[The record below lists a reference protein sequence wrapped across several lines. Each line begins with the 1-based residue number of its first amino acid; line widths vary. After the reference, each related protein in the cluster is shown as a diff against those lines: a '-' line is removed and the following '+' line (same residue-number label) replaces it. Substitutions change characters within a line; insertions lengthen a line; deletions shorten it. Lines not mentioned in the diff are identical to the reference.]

1 MIIATREALLAAEAR
16 ASAAESE
23 AKHRALLIEKLKYTI
38 AKLRHDKFGQSSER
52 GAILEQLELALAEME
67 EDAAQAE
74 TAAQMAAAAA
84 KIEVRSF
91 ERRKPARRPLPE
103 HLPRERIVYP
113 APAVCPCC
121 GGALHKIGEDVTE
134 TLEPHPT
141 PVEGDPARAREVL
154 LPLLQK
160 HHPAAGV
167 IASDLA
173 RGRAGPLLPARPK
186 QQASRATSGQL
197 CRPDAGRCVCRLQ

>member
-1 MIIATREALLAAEAR
+1 M
-16 ASAAESE
+16 
-23 AKHRALLIEKLKYTI
+23 
-38 AKLRHDKFGQSSER
+38 
-52 GAILEQLELALAEME
+52 EQLELALAEMEE

-141 PVEGDPARAREVL
+141 PAL
-154 LPLLQK
+154 WK
-160 HHPAAGV
+160 
-167 IASDLA
+167 
-173 RGRAGPLLPARPK
+173 ARP
-186 QQASRATSGQL
+186 AATSGF
-197 CRPDAGRCVCRLQ
+197 AGKIHRFPVHRSGNLPVRVRTGKAQTEQMFSDLLPKAVLRSAHL

>member
-1 MIIATREALLAAEAR
+1 MGTLHETRTERSCRKGAMFFRGGPDRGDGLLPAR
-16 ASAAESE
+16 AE
-23 AKHRALLIEKLKYTI
+23 
-38 AKLRHDKFGQSSER
+38 GP
-52 GAILEQLELALAEME
+52 
-67 EDAAQAE
+67 AAQAE

-186 QQASRATSGQL
+186 QQASRA
-197 CRPDAGRCVCRLQ
+197 